1 MTCLWGD
8 ILTRMNVTRKK
19 LQSVNIDI
27 VIVHELYG
35 NLEEYFKEL
44 ESRTRQES

>member
-8 ILTRMNVTRKK
+8 ILTRMNVTSKK

-27 VIVHELYG
+27 VIVYELYG

-44 ESRTRQES
+44 ESRIRQES